1 MKLYLN
7 CMQCINESKGKINY
21 KKEVEYNEEGCYYFE
36 CSKGHKN
43 FVVLQEQKFET
54 LFQIG
59 AHAIYDGYYREAVS
73 SFTSSL
79 ERFYEFCVQIFCRKH
94 NVPIEKIIEC
104 TKFYNKSSE
113 RQFGSFLF
121 LFLVEFSD
129 LPFMKQEDDKW
140 RNFRNN
146 VIHNGQIP
154 TKEQA
159 IQYGDNIR
167 KLIISIMI
175 KLKENYRKEIEELTI
190 YNLRVRS
197 QQNNNNCP
205 VTTMYNP
212 NIISL
217 VNGNIEK
224 SLKEDFISQIKLM
237 KKLEYGMA
245 IH

>member
-1 MKLYLN
+1 MKLYLS
-7 CMQCINESKGKINY
+7 CMQCTSESKGIINY
-21 KKEVEYNEEGCYYFE
+21 KKEVEYNEEGYYYFE

-43 FVVLQEQKFET
+43 FVVLQEEKFET

-94 NVPIEKIIEC
+94 NVSIEKIAEC
-104 TKFYNKSSE
+104 AKFYNRSSE

-129 LPFMKQEDDKW
+129 LPFTKQEDDKW
-140 RNFRNN
+140 RSFRNN

-159 IQYGDNIR
+159 IQYGDNVR

-175 KLKENYRKEIEELTI
+175 KLKEKYSKEIEELI
-190 YNLRVRS
+190 FYNLRVKS
-197 QQNNNNCP
+197 QQNKNGCP
-205 VTTMYNP
+205 VTTMYNS

-217 VNGNIEK
+217 VDGNLEEK
-224 SLKEDFISQIKLM
+224 LKKDFVSQIKSM
-237 KKLEYGMA
+237 KRLEYGMA
-245 IH
+245 TH